1 MFGVMILLCDIILD
15 ISDRVECSEAHYFTN
30 KSSSK

>member
-15 ISDRVECSEAHYFTN
+15 ISYHVECSEAHYFTN
-30 KSSSK
+30 KSISK